1 VKSEDILS
9 MPPIKIGYTTVD
21 LTVAGASLFMATN
34 SHTAG
39 DCGLRQLS
47 QWNSK

>member
-21 LTVAGASLFMATN
+21 LTGASLFMATN